1 MLIFETNIQPTE
13 LRLKMQF
20 DIYTLIFAGLA
31 IFVAYKLK
39 SVLGT
44 KTGDEKPPHDPFNA
58 KTSQKPAGYN
68 DNVISLPN
76 VSPRVAEPDELP
88 NWRWE
93 GIAKEGSP
101 VSDGLDTL
109 VNLDSSFDP
118 RHFLDGAKHAYE
130 MIVTAFAHGDR
141 KTLKNL
147 LARDVFDGFNSVILA
162 REQQGNN
169 SEVTF
174 VSIDKNDLVGAQAK
188 EGSMQISVRFQS
200 KMIRVTRDK
209 SGTTIDGSADTVV
222 DVTDIWTFAKEAN
235 ARDPN
240 WKLVSTEAGH

>member
-1 MLIFETNIQPTE
+1 
-13 LRLKMQF
+13 MQF

-39 SVLGT
+39 SILGT
-44 KTGDEKPPHDPFNA
+44 RTGDEKPPQDPFDA
-58 KTSQKPAGYN
+58 KANSRPAGYN
-68 DNVISLPN
+68 DNVIPLPN
-76 VSPRVAEPDELP
+76 SSPRVTEPDEP
-88 NWRWE
+88 PKWRWE
-93 GIAKEGSP
+93 GIAKEGTEAAN
-101 VSDGLDTL
+101 GLDAL
-109 VNLDSSFDP
+109 VSVDKSFDP

-147 LARDVFDGFNSVILA
+147 LAKDVFDGFNSVILT
-162 REQQGNN
+162 REQQGNS

-174 VSIDKNDLVGAQAK
+174 VSIDRNDLVDAQAK
-188 EGSMQISVRFQS
+188 NSSMQIAVRFQS

-209 SGTTIDGSADTVV
+209 AGVVVDGSADTVV
-222 DVTDIWTFAKEAN
+222 DVTDIWTFAKEAS

-240 WKLVSTEAGH
+240 WKLVATEAGY